1 MSDTS
6 TRHAWR
12 FFRAGGFDQV
22 RIDSGADIANIDQ
35 LDQKLW
41 VALAC
46 PTTGLEFDKKTLD
59 LIDTDKDGRIR
70 PPELIAACKWAV
82 AMLKNPDDL
91 VKSSAALPLA
101 AINDATV
108 EGKSILASAKQIL
121 ANLGKTDSAITVD
134 DTTDTAKIFAATK
147 FNGDGI
153 VPADSSDD
161 PAIQKT
167 IADII
172 ACTTALT
179 DRSGKPGISQAQL
192 DLFLAEAAAFD
203 AWHKQAESDSAVM
216 SLGAN
221 TSAAAGAFTAIK
233 AKIDDFFA
241 RCRLAAYDARAI
253 GALNRQE
260 VEYLAIAA
268 KDLTITAAEVA
279 GFPLAK
285 VEAGRALPLVDGLN
299 PAWAAAIAALRDT
312 VVKPLLGD
320 KGALT
325 EAEWLTIC
333 AKLAPYQAWAAAK
346 AGASVEKLGLPRV
359 REILASNAKA
369 AIMDLLAK
377 DKALEP
383 EATAIAAVDKLA
395 RYHRDLYKL
404 LVNFV
409 NFKDFYARK
418 DKAVFQ
424 CGRLY
429 LDQRSC
435 DLVIRVE
442 DAGRHGTMA
451 HLSYNYLAYCDVV
464 RKSTGEKMAVAA
476 AFTAGDSDNLMVGRN
491 GIFYD
496 RKGNDWDAT
505 ITKIIDMPIS
515 IRQAFWSPYK
525 RLVRFIEDQIAKRA
539 AAAEAANQAKL
550 QAGATAHL
558 DAAAAAKPATPPE
571 PKKLDVGVIAALG
584 VALGFISTAL
594 ATVIAKLND
603 IPFYYIPLIVLG
615 LMLLISLPSMVLAF
629 MKLRQRNLGPILDA
643 NGWAVNAKAKIN
655 LPFGRSLTQTAVLPP
670 GSTRDLVDPYAESH
684 TGRNLTIAAVIVAI
698 IAGCMWYFGCIEHYL
713 PDRLPKSNYVMRKQ
727 EAEKKAAEEAA
738 KKAAATQAAATQST
752 TAPQ

>member
-1 MSDTS
+1 MTDTS

-22 RIDSGADIANIDQ
+22 RIDSGADIAHIDE

-153 VPADSSDD
+153 IPADSSDD

-233 AKIDDFFA
+233 AKVDDFFA

-260 VEYLAIAA
+260 AEYLAIAA
-268 KDLTITAAEVA
+268 KDLTITAAEVS

-299 PAWAAAIAALRDT
+299 PAWSAAIAALRDT

-320 KGALT
+320 KTALT

-539 AAAEAANQAKL
+539 AAAEAANQSKL
-550 QAGATAHL
+550 QSGTTAQL
-558 DAAAAAKPATPPE
+558 DAAVAAKPPE
-571 PKKLDVGVIAALG
+571 PKKLDVGIIAALG
-584 VALGFISTAL
+584 VALGFLSTAV
-594 ATVIAKLND
+594 ATIMAYLFS
-603 IPFYYIPLIVLG
+603 IPFYYIPFIILA
-615 LMLLISLPSMVLAF
+615 LMLLISLPSMVLAWL
-629 MKLRQRNLGPILDA
+629 KLRQRNLGPILDA

-655 LPFGRSLTQTAVLPP
+655 LPFGRSLTQTATLPP

-684 TGRNLTIAAVIVAI
+684 KGRNLTIAAVIVAI
-698 IAGCMWYFGCIEHYL
+698 VAGCMWYFGCIEHYL
-713 PDRLPKSNYVMRKQ
+713 PDRLPKSGYVIRKQ

-738 KKAAATQAAATQST
+738 KKAAATQAAATQAT
-752 TAPQ
+752 TAPH